1 MENKNLEIKRRRFRD
16 SLKLFLLIGLCVVT
30 TAQAVAAPENVGN
43 ISDGNQNV
51 SKTITGTIKDTS
63 GEPLIGVTVAIQ
75 GTTQGVISD
84 FDGNF
89 TIVVP
94 SEESVLQFSFVGYL
108 TETIPVAGK
117 TTISLVMTEDVMEMG
132 EVVVTAMGIK
142 RQSRALGYSMSKIDS
157 KQLTESGA
165 TSFTSA
171 LYGKAAGVKIT
182 TAPGGVTSASNVQIR
197 GINSLNYNQQP
208 LYVVDGVII
217 RNDGQYGADGA
228 NNNNYWDDQRIRGN
242 GALDINPN
250 DIESLNVL
258 KGASATALYGSDAAS
273 GVIVITTKKGTQK
286 KEGLGVDFGY
296 NYSVDKVAYTPK
308 FQNSYGPSYY
318 YKEYWTSYSNYFDA
332 DGFWVD
338 ENAEGGSR
346 PYWGAYTSFGSK
358 FDGRDVT
365 FWDGSVGKYSAQ
377 PDNYKE
383 IFRTGSTSNA
393 NLAIS
398 NANENVNYRFTYSRL
413 DYKGT
418 QEGSKQ
424 EKNTLGLNST
434 FKLSDKVS
442 VDVNANFINTKTTNR
457 PYQLGQVLGSYS
469 GFFSRAQDMSM
480 MKNKYKT
487 SNGYKYNSYGSTTYS
502 DDQFYSSMSGANL
515 LEFFWQQMQN
525 KYVETENR
533 LISSGT
539 LNWDIVDGLH
549 FRGRIGNDFTGISS
563 ENKQY
568 NTNPTSVNSTSSS
581 TGGYSV
587 TSGLYNI
594 LYTDLLLSYN
604 KKLADLDLTAT
615 AGFQSRE
622 EKYKDESSATTSG
635 LVTENWFSLNNSYGT
650 LSTSFARK
658 ELLKYAYVGI
668 LSLNYKNYLFLEG
681 TARQEY
687 ASTLPE
693 NNNSYFYPSVNGSFV
708 FSDVFNLP
716 EMFNYGKF
724 RASYGVV
731 GNAPPAYESNVVYT
745 QKSLQSVNGSVPV
758 LTLDSSYG
766 NENLKAEM
774 KHEFEVGFET
784 QFLDNRL
791 GFDISYYDNTV
802 KNQIL
807 GLSTTVSTGASSQ
820 IVNVGEIGSN
830 GIEIALNF
838 TPVLTNDWK
847 WDARF
852 NWSTNTSKVKSL
864 NTASKELVFY
874 TAEQSS
880 IKLVAAEGEE
890 LGNIYVYDKKKDEDG
905 NYLISDDGLY
915 IVDDS
920 KFVKAGNIM
929 PDFIGGFS
937 NTVKYKN
944 LSLDFNIDYRIG
956 GQMISPSQKYM
967 KSAGLLANTMKYRD
981 AAHGGLSYELNGAT
995 YDDGVLLE
1003 GKNESTGADN
1013 TKVISAGMYYL
1024 ENFYWGKVPGN
1035 IDGAIF
1041 DNSYVKMREI
1051 TLAYRLPNSISQK
1064 VGMSNIRFSLYG
1076 RNLFYIYRT
1085 LENLDPEAPL
1095 GNKWWSQG
1103 VDVGS
1108 TAASRSFGFSLNASF

>member
-30 TAQAVAAPENVGN
+30 SAQAVAAPENEGN
-43 ISDGNQNV
+43 YSDGNQSV

-217 RNDGQYGADGA
+217 RNDAQYGASGA

-273 GVIVITTKKGTQK
+273 GVIVITTKKGSQK
-286 KEGLGVDFGY
+286 KKGLGVDFGY

-308 FQNSYGPSYY
+308 FQNSYGPGYY
-318 YKEYWTSYSNYFDA
+318 REYTSTSSAFNA
-332 DGFWVD
+332 DGWYID
-338 ENAEGGSR
+338 SSAEGGLR
-346 PYWGAYTSFGSK
+346 PYWAAYAGFGPK
-358 FDGRDVT
+358 FDGRDVSW
-365 FWDGSVGKYSAQ
+365 WDGSTGKYSAN
-377 PDNYKE
+377 PSNYDD
-383 IFRTGSTSNA
+383 IYRTGTTSNA

-418 QEGSKQ
+418 QEGSEQ
-424 EKNTLGLNST
+424 GKNTLGLNST

-457 PYQLGQVLGSYS
+457 PYQLGQVLGSFS
-469 GFFSRAQDMSM
+469 GFFSRAEDMSL
-480 MKNKYKT
+480 MKQKFQT
-487 SNGYKYNSYGSTTYS
+487 SNGYKYDAYGGTSYSPDEFVYS
-502 DDQFYSSMSGANL
+502 IRATNL
-515 LEFFWQQMQN
+515 LDFFWQQMRN
-525 KYVETENR
+525 KYVEKENR

-549 FRGRIGNDFTGISS
+549 FRGRIGNDFTGLNS

-568 NTNPTSVNSTSSS
+568 NQVPTSANSSSSS
-581 TGGYSV
+581 TGSYSV
-587 TSGLYNI
+587 TTGIYNV

-604 KKLADLDLTAT
+604 KKVNADLDLSAT

-622 EKYKDESSATTSG
+622 ESYKDESSATTSG

-650 LSTSFARK
+650 LSTSYTRK

-668 LSLNYKNYLFLEG
+668 LSLNYKNYFFLEG

-693 NNNSYFYPSVNGSFV
+693 KNNSYFYPSVNGSLV

-716 EMFNYGKF
+716 QFWNYGKF

-745 QKSLQSVNGSVPV
+745 QTSLQTVNGSVPQ
-758 LTLDSSYG
+758 LTLDSSWG
-766 NENLKAEM
+766 NNNLKAEM
-774 KHEFEVGFET
+774 KHEFEIGFET
-784 QFLDNRL
+784 QFINNRL
-791 GFDISYYDNTV
+791 GIDVSYYENTV
-802 KNQIL
+802 KDQIL
-807 GLSTTVSTGASSQ
+807 DLATTVSTGASSQ
-820 IVNVGEIGSN
+820 LVNVGEIGSN
-830 GIEIALNF
+830 GLELSLNI
-838 TPVLTNDWK
+838 TPIVNNDWK

-852 NWSTNTSKVKSL
+852 NWSTNTSKVKNL
-864 NTASKELVFY
+864 NTTSKELVFY
-874 TAEQSS
+874 TAEQSA
-880 IKLVAAEGEE
+880 IKLVAAEGEK
-890 LGNIYVYDKKKDEDG
+890 LGNIYVYGKAKDEDG

-915 IVDDS
+915 VVDNS
-920 KFVKAGNIM
+920 KYVKAGNIM
-929 PDFIGGFS
+929 PDFVGGFS

-944 LSLDFNIDYRIG
+944 ISLDFNIDYRIG
-956 GQMISPSQKYM
+956 GKMISPSMKYM
-967 KSAGLLANTMKYRD
+967 TGAGLLANSMKYRD
-981 AAHGGLSYELNGAT
+981 SDHGGLTYEFNGAT

-1003 GKNESTGADN
+1003 GKNENTGLDN
-1013 TKVISAGMYYL
+1013 TQVISAGYYYM
-1024 ENFYWGKVPGN
+1024 NNYDWGAVPGN
-1035 IDGAIF
+1035 SDGAIL
-1041 DNSYVKMREI
+1041 DNSYIKMREV
-1051 TLAYRLPNSISQK
+1051 TLAYRLPAAISDK
-1064 VGMSNIRFSLYG
+1064 VGLSNVRFSLYG
-1076 RNLFYIYRT
+1076 RNLFYLYRT

-1095 GNKWWSQG
+1095 GNKWWATG

-1108 TAASRSFGFSLNASF
+1108 TAASRSFGFSVNASF